1 MRALRKGKSLFNHR
15 PDSRGVVPYRFLL
28 RSFDLLNRRI
38 QRLFF
43 DIYIYFL
50 VYYFG
55 RSLTNFFNQNFK
67 NSSARYKFPDF

>member
-43 DIYIYFL
+43 DIYIFSSL
-50 VYYFG
+50 LF
-55 RSLTNFFNQNFK
+55 RSVSDEFFQ
-67 NSSARYKFPDF
+67 SKF